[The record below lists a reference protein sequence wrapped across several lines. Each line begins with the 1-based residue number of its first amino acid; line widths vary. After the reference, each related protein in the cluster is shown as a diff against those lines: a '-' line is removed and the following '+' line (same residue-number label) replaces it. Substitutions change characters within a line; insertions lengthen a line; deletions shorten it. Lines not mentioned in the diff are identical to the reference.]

1 MRNLPIRMVHIILI
15 ICFLVLGAI
24 LLSAFSGIVKLMGF
38 ALLGVS
44 ALYILYIFF
53 FGIESQSKENN
64 FRSQTRD
71 QIWKYQHKNKKPV

>member
-53 FGIESQSKENN
+53 FGIESQSKKNN